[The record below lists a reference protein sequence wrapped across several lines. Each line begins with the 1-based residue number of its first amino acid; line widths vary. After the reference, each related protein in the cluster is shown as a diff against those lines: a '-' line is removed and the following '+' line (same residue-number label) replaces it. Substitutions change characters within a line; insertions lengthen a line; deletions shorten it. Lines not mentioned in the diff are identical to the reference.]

1 MESLVN
7 IKAGNFLIFREIG
20 MTKKKTTPK
29 KRTPSKKKGRWQK
42 MQEWHKTM
50 VVILA
55 TAAVLGLGGKVISFV
70 GDAASSVD
78 NRWTHSEVFQV
89 KTAELEE
96 EIQLVGQRLQ
106 QKITQDKIDWR
117 HKRMA
122 YLLSQ
127 YGSFEKM
134 PPLAREEY
142 LRLQKEIQDLR
153 SGKQLAF

>member
-1 MESLVN
+1 M
-7 IKAGNFLIFREIG
+7 A
-20 MTKKKTTPK
+20 KKKAAPK
-29 KRTPSKKKGRWQK
+29 KPSRWSK
-42 MQEWHKTM
+42 MQEWHKLM

-70 GDAASSVD
+70 GDTCASID
-78 NRWTHSEVFQV
+78 QRWTHNEVFQV

-96 EIQLVGQRLQ
+96 DIQLVGQRLQ

-122 YLLSQ
+122 YLMSQ

-153 SGKQLAF
+153 EGKQLAF